1 MTRIEIYN
9 RMKELGMKH
18 YIMAAK
24 RYSDEQEKYTS
35 IETERMHKCHYDDD
49 TFEAEIRKLTNQ
61 GFNFFDVIHA

>member
-24 RYSDEQEKYTS
+24 RYSDEKEKYTW
-35 IETERMHKCHYDDD
+35 IETERMQKCHYDDD
-49 TFEAEIRKLTNQ
+49 TFEAEIRNLTNQ